1 MRQGSLA
8 WSARHDITPGPFADW
23 WAGWVLNNEGT
34 DQWRLR
40 RLLTPAFSRRL
51 IDALKPRF
59 LALAAE
65 LAVAVAVA
73 AGQSMSWKGGLHGRR
88 PYRRHPQCRPDDR

>member
-1 MRQGSLA
+1 
-8 WSARHDITPGPFADW
+8 
-23 WAGWVLNNEGT
+23 VLNNEGT

-59 LALAAE
+59 LAVAAE
-65 LAVAVAVA
+65 LAVAVA
-73 AGQSMSWKGGLHGRR
+73 AGNR
-88 PYRRHPQCRPDDR
+88 